1 MEKKKFLELCEEKIL
16 NFEEKI
22 KIGEKEIKYKVN
34 KDDLYLVYCE
44 RPDMALFGGLERYY
58 ECFYEK
64 GKLVIYRYNK
74 TDETV
79 IDL

>member
-1 MEKKKFLELCEEKIL
+1 MDKKRFLELCEEKIL
-16 NFEEKI
+16 NLE
-22 KIGEKEIKYKVN
+22 EKEIKYKAT

-58 ECFYEK
+58 ECFLEK

-74 TDETV
+74 TEEIETE
-79 IDL
+79 L

>member
-1 MEKKKFLELCEEKIL
+1 MDKKRFLELCEEKIL
-16 NFEEKI
+16 NLE
-22 KIGEKEIKYKVN
+22 EKEIKYKAT

-58 ECFYEK
+58 ECFFEK

-74 TDETV
+74 TEEIETE
-79 IDL
+79 L